1 MVTLKEQL
9 IRIPQSQGLKL
20 LTANRYD
27 THDEYVLH
35 LWDDEGHSYDLRVK
49 KE

>member
-9 IRIPQSQGLKL
+9 AKVPQGADYQ
-20 LTANRYD
+20 ANRYD
-27 THDEYVLH
+27 TEDEHVLH
-35 LWDDEGHSYDLRVK
+35 LWNTKEGHSYDLRVK